1 MAHQNK
7 GKPMALIAD
16 VVAGTVITV
25 SWGNGMRDQVIAT
38 FADEATRDA
47 SIPTAPEGRYADC
60 AGIDALTRGNGTTWD
75 IVATKPLVASL
86 ASDASGITNNTTLA
100 DVSGL
105 SIAVTANRVYEMHL
119 LCLYTAGGG
128 AGTGQFKMGFT
139 GPAGATLDWGNI
151 GLVVNGAGGVSGT
164 ATFDGSAIGDARSFG
179 AGGSTTLTT
188 MVAHGRLVTAGTA
201 GDFKLQA
208 AQVVSSG
215 TATTVR
221 RGTILRLWPIA

>member
-1 MAHQNK
+1 MS
-7 GKPMALIAD
+7 LIAD

-25 SWGNGMRDQVIAT
+25 SWGNAIRDQVIAT

-47 SIPTAPEGRYADC
+47 SITGAPEGRYADC
-60 AGIDALTRGNGTTWD
+60 ADIDALTRGNGTTWD
-75 IVATKPLVASL
+75 IVAGKPLVAALS
-86 ASDASGITNNTTLA
+86 ADAAGITSNTVLA

-105 SIAVTANRVYEMHL
+105 SIPVTASRTYEMHL
-119 LCLYTAGGG
+119 MCLYTAAGG
-128 AGTGQFKMGFT
+128 AGTGQFKIGFT

-164 ATFDGSAIGDARSFG
+164 ATFDGGTISDARSFG
-179 AGGSTTLTT
+179 AGGATTLTT

-201 GDFKLQA
+201 GNFKLQA
-208 AQVVSSG
+208 AQVASSA

-221 RGTILRLWPIA
+221 RGTVLRLWPIS